1 MVLQDI
7 KGRRTWSTMKW
18 QVICFVLLSCRL
30 QAISGELRYSIPEE
44 TKKGF
49 LVGNIAKDLNLNI
62 KQLTMRKFHIS
73 STNAEHFFHVNLEDG
88 NLYVSDRI
96 DRETICETASS
107 CLLSLE
113 AVAENPLSRFPVK
126 VEIQDINDN
135 PPVFSK
141 SIINLEIS
149 ELTQPGTK
157 FVLVNAVD
165 PDVGINSLQTYKIS
179 ESNYFNLR
187 EKISNDGRR
196 YPELVLQKMLD
207 REQQSSYEIIL
218 TALDGGQ
225 PIKTGTAVI
234 KISVSD
240 INDNPPLFKK
250 ELYQVSMAENVP
262 VNSLVLQLD
271 ATDEDEGVNGQITY
285 AFSHINKIAQQ
296 IFSIHP
302 KTGEIRTKGH
312 LDFEKSKS
320 YDMIIEAEDG
330 GGLVSHSKVVV
341 KIIDANDNAP
351 EIVLSSISNT
361 IPEDALPGTLI
372 ALINIRDIDSG
383 ANGDISCKIT
393 GSVPFEIMS
402 SSSNYYRLQTSNTV
416 DREDNDVY
424 NITITATDRGSPPL
438 STTKSIRLE
447 VTDVN
452 DNSPVFDQTRYD
464 VYVPENKAAGS
475 LLFTVQ
481 ASDLDLN
488 DNGKIRYSII
498 NSNIDDVPVSLYI
511 SMNSETGDLYAQR
524 LFDYETVREFEVKI
538 MAEDHGTPR
547 LTSNVTARIY
557 VIDQNDNHPKILYP
571 SSGRGGSAQ
580 FETVPRSSQKGYL
593 VTKVVA
599 VDADS
604 GHNAWLSYEF
614 LSVPEPSSFTIG
626 RHSGEIRTSRTFEEK
641 ETLKHSVVVIVKDHG
656 TPPLSATVTLNLV
669 VAENFQQDIS
679 KINTQPQNSD
689 LSSNMNIYLVIA
701 LAAISFLFTL
711 TVMAAIIS
719 RWRRS
724 KSSHPKAFGY
734 LTTDMYSQVGPR
746 FPVNYAASTLPYS
759 RDISVA
765 LDSTESEFAFLKPA
779 QSAPTENPIESDD
792 SGIGINALSDSS
804 STDLIKQQGQPN
816 TDWRFS
822 QAQRPGPSGAQQPT
836 EEAGVWP
843 NNQFETERLQAMIL
857 ASANVEAAEGSSAIG
872 AGTGTMGL
880 SARYGPQFTLQHVP
894 DYRQNIYIPGTT
906 STLTNAAGKRDGK
919 AGAPSG
925 NKKKSGKKEKK

>member
-1 MVLQDI
+1 MVLQEI
-7 KGRRTWSTMKW
+7 RGRRTWSTMEW
-18 QVICFVLLSCRL
+18 QVICFVLLCCRL
-30 QAISGELRYSIPEE
+30 QAISGQLRYSIPEE
-44 TKKGF
+44 TKKGL
-49 LVGNIAKDLNLNI
+49 LVGTIAKDLNLNI
-62 KQLTMRKFHIS
+62 KNLAMRKFRIS
-73 STNAEHFFHVNLEDG
+73 SVNAENFFHVNLEDG

-107 CLLSLE
+107 CSLSLE
-113 AVAENPLSRFPVK
+113 AVVENPLSVFPVK

-135 PPVFSK
+135 PPMFSK
-141 SIINLEIS
+141 SIINLEVS

-165 PDVGINSLQTYKIS
+165 QDVGINSLQSYKIS
-179 ESNYFNLR
+179 ENSFFNLR
-187 EKISNDGRR
+187 EKVSTDGRR

-207 REQQSSYEIIL
+207 REQQSSHEIIL

-225 PIKTGTAVI
+225 PVRTGTAVI

-240 INDNPPLFKK
+240 INDNAPLFKK
-250 ELYQVSMAENVP
+250 DLYQVSMAEKVP

-271 ATDEDEGVNGQITY
+271 ATDEDEGINGQITY
-285 AFSHINKIAQQ
+285 SFSHINKIAQQ
-296 IFSIHP
+296 IFSIDP
-302 KTGEIRTKGH
+302 QTGEIRTKGH
-312 LDFEKSKS
+312 LDFETTKS

-341 KIIDANDNAP
+341 KIIDTNDNAP

-361 IPEDALPGTLI
+361 MAEDALPGTLI
-372 ALINIRDIDSG
+372 ALINIRDVDSG
-383 ANGDISCKIT
+383 ANGDITCKIA
-393 GSVPFEIMS
+393 GSLPFEILM
-402 SSSNYYRLQTSNTV
+402 SSSNYYRLQTSKAL
-416 DREDNDVY
+416 DREDCDVY

-438 STTKSIRLE
+438 STTKTIQLK

-464 VYVPENKAAGS
+464 VYVPENKASGS
-475 LLFTVQ
+475 SLFTVQ
-481 ASDLDLN
+481 ASDLDLH
-488 DNGKIRYSII
+488 DNGRIRYSII
-498 NSNIDDVPVSLYI
+498 NSHIGDLPVSSYI
-511 SMNSETGDLYAQR
+511 SINSETGDLYAQR
-524 LFDYETVREFEVKI
+524 LFDYEQLREFEVTI
-538 MAEDHGTPR
+538 MAEDHGNPR
-547 LTSNVTARIY
+547 LTSNVSAKIY

-580 FETVPRSSQKGYL
+580 FETVPRSSRKGFL

-614 LSVPEPSSFTIG
+614 LSNPDPSSFTIG
-626 RHSGEIRTSRTFEEK
+626 RYSGEIKTSRIFEEK

-656 TPPLSATVTLNLV
+656 TPPLSSTVTINLV
-669 VAENFQQDIS
+669 VAENFQQDVA
-679 KINTQPQNSD
+679 KINSQSQNSD
-689 LSSNMNIYLVIA
+689 FSSNMNIYLVIA

-719 RWRRS
+719 RCRRAR
-724 KSSHPKAFGY
+724 SSHPKTFGY
-734 LTTDMYSQVGPR
+734 LTPDMYSQVGPR

-759 RDISVA
+759 GDLSLA
-765 LDSTESEFAFLKPA
+765 GDSTENEFAFLKPA
-779 QSAPTENPIESDD
+779 QTAPVENPIESDD
-792 SGIGINALSDSS
+792 SGIGFNALSDSS
-804 STDLIKQQGQPN
+804 STDFIKQQGQPN
-816 TDWRFS
+816 TDWRFT
-822 QAQRPGPSGAQQPT
+822 QTQRPGPSGTQQPT

-857 ASANVEAAEGSSAIG
+857 ASANEAAEGSSAMG
-872 AGTGTMGL
+872 GGTGTMGL

>member
-1 MVLQDI
+1 MVLQEYR
-7 KGRRTWSTMKW
+7 GRRSWSTMDW
-18 QVICFVLLSCRL
+18 QVLCFVLLCCGLR
-30 QAISGELRYSIPEE
+30 AISAQLRYSIPEE

-49 LVGNIAKDLNLNI
+49 LVGTIAKDLGLNV
-62 KQLTMRKFHIS
+62 KQLAMRKFHLS
-73 STNAEHFFHVNLEDG
+73 SEDAENFFHINVEDG

-96 DRETICETASS
+96 DRETVCETASS
-107 CLLSLE
+107 CFLSLE
-113 AVAENPLSRFPVK
+113 AVLENPLSVFPVT

-141 SIINLEIS
+141 SVINLEIS
-149 ELTQPGTK
+149 ELTHPGTK
-157 FVLVNAVD
+157 FILVNAVD
-165 PDVGINSLQTYKIS
+165 LDAGINSLQSYKIS
-179 ESNYFNLR
+179 ENNYFNLR

-225 PIKTGTAVI
+225 PVKTGTAVI

-240 INDNPPLFKK
+240 INDNPPLFTK
-250 ELYQVSMAENVP
+250 ELYQVSMAENAP

-271 ATDEDEGVNGQITY
+271 ATDGDEGINGQITY
-285 AFSHINKIAQQ
+285 SFSHINKIAQQ
-296 IFSIHP
+296 VFSIDP
-302 KTGEIRTKGH
+302 TTGEIRTKGH
-312 LDFEKSKS
+312 LDFETTKS

-330 GGLVSHSKVVV
+330 GGLVSHAKVVV

-351 EIVLSSISNT
+351 EIILSSISNT
-361 IPEDALPGTLI
+361 LPEDALPGTLV
-372 ALINIRDIDSG
+372 ALINIHDVDSG

-393 GSVPFEIMS
+393 GSLPFEIMS
-402 SSSNYYRLQTSNTV
+402 SSSKYYRLQTSNSL

-438 STTKSIRLE
+438 STTKTIRLE

-452 DNSPVFDQTRYD
+452 DNAPVFDQARYD
-464 VYVPENKAAGS
+464 VYVSENKAAGS
-475 LLFTVQ
+475 SLFSVQ

-488 DNGKIRYSII
+488 DNSKIKYSII
-498 NSNIDDVPVSLYI
+498 NGNIGDVPI
-511 SMNSETGDLYAQR
+511 SSFLSINSETGDLYAQR
-524 LFDYETVREFEVKI
+524 LFDYEQLRELEVQI
-538 MAEDHGTPR
+538 MAEDNGSPQLSSTVS
-547 LTSNVTARIY
+547 TRIY

-571 SSGRGGSAQ
+571 SSGRGGTAQ
-580 FETVPRSSQKGYL
+580 YETVPRSSQKGYL

-614 LSVPEPSSFTIG
+614 LSSPEPSSFTIG
-626 RHSGEIRTSRTFEEK
+626 RYSGEIRTSRTFEEK
-641 ETLKHSVVVIVKDHG
+641 DPLKHSVVVIVKDHG
-656 TPPLSATVTLNLV
+656 KPPLSATATLNLV
-669 VAENFQQDIS
+669 IAENFQQDIS
-679 KINTQPQNSD
+679 KLNTESQSSD
-689 LSSNMNIYLVIA
+689 FSSNLNIYLVIA

-724 KSSHPKAFGY
+724 KSSHPKTFGY
-734 LTTDMYSQVGPR
+734 LTSDMYSQVGPR
-746 FPVNYAASTLPYS
+746 FPVNYAASTLPYPCDMS
-759 RDISVA
+759 IAV
-765 LDSTESEFAFLKPA
+765 DSTENEFAFLKPA
-779 QSAPTENPIESDD
+779 QIAPTENPIESDD
-792 SGIGINALSDSS
+792 SGIGINALSDTS

-816 TDWRFS
+816 TDWRFT
-822 QAQRPGPSGAQQPT
+822 QAQRPGPSGAQQPP

-857 ASANVEAAEGSSAIG
+857 ASANEAAEGG
-872 AGTGTMGL
+872 AAVAGGTGTMGL

>member
-1 MVLQDI
+1 ME
-7 KGRRTWSTMKW
+7 W
-18 QVICFVLLSCRL
+18 QVIFFVLLSCGL
-30 QAISGELRYSIPEE
+30 QDISGQLRYSIPEE

-49 LVGNIAKDLNLNI
+49 LVGTIAKDLGLNI
-62 KQLTMRKFHIS
+62 QQLAMRRFRIS
-73 STNAEHFFHVNLEDG
+73 SANAENLFHVNLEDG
-88 NLYVSDRI
+88 NLYVTDRI

-113 AVAENPLSRFPVK
+113 AVAENPLSVFPVK

-165 PDVGINSLQTYKIS
+165 PDVGVNSLQSYKIS
-179 ESNYFNLR
+179 ENNYFSLR
-187 EKISNDGRR
+187 EKISSDGRR

-207 REQQSSYEIIL
+207 REQQSSYEIVL

-225 PIKTGTAVI
+225 PVKTGTAVI

-240 INDNPPLFKK
+240 INDNAPLFRK
-250 ELYQVSMAENVP
+250 ELYQVSMSENVTI
-262 VNSLVLQLD
+262 NSLVLQLD
-271 ATDEDEGVNGQITY
+271 ATDEDEGINGQITY
-285 AFSHINKIAQQ
+285 SFSHINKIAQQ
-296 IFSIHP
+296 IFSLDP

-312 LDFEKSKS
+312 LDFETTKN

-330 GGLVSHSKVVV
+330 GGLVSHTKVVV

-351 EIVLSSISNT
+351 EIVLSSIST
-361 IPEDALPGTLI
+361 SIPENAIPGTLI
-372 ALINIRDIDSG
+372 ALINIRDADSG
-383 ANGDISCKIT
+383 TNGDISCKIT
-393 GSVPFEIMS
+393 DSLPFDITS
-402 SSSNYYRLQTSNTV
+402 SSSNYYRLQISDTL

-424 NITITATDRGSPPL
+424 NITITASDKGSPPL
-438 STTKSIRLE
+438 STTKIIQIR

-452 DNSPVFDQTRYD
+452 DNSPAFDQEKYD

-475 LLFTVQ
+475 SLFTVQ
-481 ASDLDLN
+481 ASDRDLH
-488 DNGKIRYSII
+488 DNGKIKYSII
-498 NSNIDDVPVSLYI
+498 NSNIGDVPISSYI
-511 SMNSETGDLYAQR
+511 TINSETGDLYAQR
-524 LFDYETVREFEVKI
+524 LFDYEQLREFEVKI
-538 MAEDHGTPR
+538 MAEDCGSPR
-547 LTSNVTARIY
+547 LTSNVSARIY

-571 SSGRGGSAQ
+571 AGGRGGTAQ
-580 FETVPRSSQKGYL
+580 FETVPRSSNKGHL

-614 LSVPEPSSFTIG
+614 LSNPEPLSFTIG
-626 RHSGEIRTSRTFEEK
+626 RYSGEIRTSRAFEEK
-641 ETLKHSVVVIVKDHG
+641 ETSKYPVVVIVKDHG
-656 TPPLSATVTLNLV
+656 KPSLSATVTVNLV
-669 VAENFQQDIS
+669 VTENFQQDIS
-679 KINTQPQNSD
+679 KINIESQNSD
-689 LSSNMNIYLVIA
+689 FSSNLNIYLVIA

-711 TVMAAIIS
+711 TVMAALIS
-719 RWRRS
+719 RWRRART
-724 KSSHPKAFGY
+724 SHPKTFGY
-734 LTTDMYSQVGPR
+734 LTPDMYSQVGPR

-765 LDSTESEFAFLKPA
+765 TENEFAFLKPA
-779 QSAPTENPIESDD
+779 QTALTENPIESDD

-816 TDWRFS
+816 TDWRFT

-857 ASANVEAAEGSSAIG
+857 ASANEAAEGG
-872 AGTGTMGL
+872 AALGGATGTMGL

-919 AGAPSG
+919 TGAPSG

>member
-1 MVLQDI
+1 ME
-7 KGRRTWSTMKW
+7 W
-18 QVICFVLLSCRL
+18 QVICFVLLCCRL
-30 QAISGELRYSIPEE
+30 QAISGQLRYSIPEE

-49 LVGNIAKDLNLNI
+49 LVGTIAKDLSLNI
-62 KQLTMRKFHIS
+62 KQLAMRKFRIS
-73 STNAEHFFHVNLEDG
+73 SANAENFFHVNLEDG

-113 AVAENPLSRFPVK
+113 AVAENPLSVFPVK

-165 PDVGINSLQTYKIS
+165 TDVGINSLQAYKIS
-179 ESNYFNLR
+179 ENNYFNLR

-218 TALDGGQ
+218 TALDGGH
-225 PIKTGTAVI
+225 PVKTGTAVI

-262 VNSLVLQLD
+262 INSLVLQLD
-271 ATDEDEGVNGQITY
+271 ATDEDEGINGQITY
-285 AFSHINKIAQQ
+285 SFSHINKIAQQ
-296 IFSIHP
+296 IFSIDP
-302 KTGEIRTKGH
+302 TTGEIRTKGH
-312 LDFEKSKS
+312 LDFETTKS

-341 KIIDANDNAP
+341 KVIDANDNAP
-351 EIVLSSISNT
+351 EIVLSSVSNT
-361 IPEDALPGTLI
+361 IAEDASPGTLI
-372 ALINIRDIDSG
+372 ALINIRDGDSG

-393 GSVPFEIMS
+393 GSLPFEIIS
-402 SSSNYYRLQTSNTV
+402 SSSNYYRLQTSNTL

-424 NITITATDRGSPPL
+424 DITITATDRGSPPL
-438 STTKSIRLE
+438 STTKTIRLE
-447 VTDVN
+447 VKDVN
-452 DNSPVFDQTRYD
+452 DNSPVFDQTSYD

-475 LLFTVQ
+475 SLFTVQ
-481 ASDLDLN
+481 ASDLDLH
-488 DNGKIRYSII
+488 DNGKIRYSIV
-498 NSNIDDVPVSLYI
+498 NSNIGDLPVSTFI
-511 SMNSETGDLYAQR
+511 SINSETGDLYAQR
-524 LFDYETVREFEVKI
+524 LFDYEQLREFEVKI
-538 MAEDHGTPR
+538 MAEDNGTPR
-547 LTSNVTARIY
+547 LTRNVSARIY

-571 SSGRGGSAQ
+571 SSGRGSAQ
-580 FETVPRSSQKGYL
+580 FETVPRSSHKGYL

-614 LSVPEPSSFTIG
+614 QSNPEPSSFTIG
-626 RHSGEIRTSRTFEEK
+626 RYSGEIRTSRTFEEQ
-641 ETLKHSVVVIVKDHG
+641 ETLKHPVVVIVKDHG

-669 VAENFQQDIS
+669 VVENFQQDIS
-679 KINTQPQNSD
+679 KLNTQTQNSD
-689 LSSNMNIYLVIA
+689 FSSNLNIYLVIA

-711 TVMAAIIS
+711 TVMAALIS

-724 KSSHPKAFGY
+724 KSSHPKTFGY
-734 LTTDMYSQVGPR
+734 LTADMYSQVGPR

-765 LDSTESEFAFLKPA
+765 TEGEFAFLKPA
-779 QSAPTENPIESDD
+779 QTAPTENPIESDD

-804 STDLIKQQGQPN
+804 STDLIKQV
-816 TDWRFS
+816 TIFD
-822 QAQRPGPSGAQQPT
+822 
-836 EEAGVWP
+836 EKY
-843 NNQFETERLQAMIL
+843 L
-857 ASANVEAAEGSSAIG
+857 
-872 AGTGTMGL
+872 
-880 SARYGPQFTLQHVP
+880 
-894 DYRQNIYIPGTT
+894 YRSIHII
-906 STLTNAAGKRDGK
+906 
-919 AGAPSG
+919 
-925 NKKKSGKKEKK
+925 